1 MGASG
6 KGKELRGDA
15 NTSTRTSEMRE
26 PKGFGKNV
34 VTSVDWLFFFFLLS
48 PPLSSFSSS
57 FLNFS
62 LASAMKSCR
71 MKCCQPALTV
81 TYLQAL
87 HNSSQPHAR
96 FVQRQP
102 CAPSSCQWHRK
113 SSHQHRVPAG
123 LPAQPRR
130 QRCLLGRSCEVK
142 LVPIVCPLL
151 CCNS

>member
-96 FVQRQP
+96 FVQRLP
-102 CAPSSCQWHRK
+102 CALRAASGTGKAATSTVCQ
-113 SSHQHRVPAG
+113 PG
-123 LPAQPRR
+123 R